1 MELRHIRYF
10 IAVAENMS
18 ISRAAQELLIA
29 QPPLSRQIRDLE
41 DELGADLFERSPQG
55 LRITPEGNAFLQY
68 ARQIMDLAERSRA
81 HVFEMAKGM
90 QGTID
95 IASVEG
101 HAPRLIAQWIAGF
114 RKDRPGV
121 GYSIWN
127 GSTDDV
133 IYRVTQGLSDLGV
146 ITAPF
151 NADGM
156 FSVPVFREPWTAMIP
171 ASDPLAKL
179 PGDTI
184 SVSALRDRDLIIPSR
199 ESRFQEILN
208 WFPVQDEELSGP
220 EMLDSESDDGAL
232 SGSGR
237 GSSRF
242 GGDPSGFKGD
252 SSGFNGGSSGS
263 GSGSSR
269 FGGGSGPGRK
279 LKIRCRISHMLNA
292 YELARQGVGIAIYP
306 ASDNH
311 FSKDPEVIIKRL
323 VNPEVTA
330 SYLLIWDQRHPLS
343 HAAELFVKEVCE
355 SLGIKMPG

>member
-41 DELGADLFERSPQG
+41 DELGADLFERTPQG

-68 ARQIMDLAERSRA
+68 ARQIMDLAERSRI
-81 HVFEMAKGM
+81 HVFEMAKGI

-101 HAPRLIAQWIAGF
+101 HAPRLIAKWIAAF
-114 RKDRPGV
+114 REGRPNV
-121 GYSIWN
+121 QYSIRN

-146 ITAPF
+146 ITEPL
-151 NADGM
+151 NADGV
-156 FSVPVFREPWTAMIP
+156 FSVPVYREPWTAMIP

-179 PGDTI
+179 PGDTV
-184 SVSALRDRDLIIPSR
+184 SVSALRDKDLIIPSR

-208 WFPVQDEELSGP
+208 WFPVQDEELSGA
-220 EMLDSESDDGAL
+220 EMLDSESDEGAL
-232 SGSGR
+232 SRSGR
-237 GSSRF
+237 GASRF
-242 GGDPSGFKGD
+242 SGDPSGF
-252 SSGFNGGSSGS
+252 SGGSSGS

-269 FGGGSGPGRK
+269 FGGGPGPGRK

-343 HAAELFVKEVCE
+343 HAAELFVKEVCA
-355 SLGIKMPG
+355 SLGISMPG

>member
-121 GYSIWN
+121 EYSIWN

-146 ITAPF
+146 ITAPL

-208 WFPVQDEELSGP
+208 WFPVQDEELSGA
-220 EMLDSESDDGAL
+220 EMLDSESDEGAL
-232 SGSGR
+232 SRSGR
-237 GSSRF
+237 GL
-242 GGDPSGFKGD
+242 SGF
-252 SSGFNGGSSGS
+252 SGGSSGS

-269 FGGGSGPGRK
+269 LNGGTGPGRK

-323 VNPEVTA
+323 IDPEVTA

-343 HAAELFVKEVCE
+343 HAAELFVKEVCD
-355 SLGIKMPG
+355 SLGISMPG

>member
-208 WFPVQDEELSGP
+208 WFPVQDEELSGQ
-220 EMLDSESDDGAL
+220 EMLDSESDNGAL
-232 SGSGR
+232 SRSGR
-237 GSSRF
+237 
-242 GGDPSGFKGD
+242 
-252 SSGFNGGSSGS
+252 
-263 GSGSSR
+263 GSSR

-343 HAAELFVKEVCE
+343 HAAELFVKEVCD
-355 SLGIKMPG
+355 SLGIKMPGMPG

>member
-90 QGTID
+90 HGTID

-101 HAPRLIAQWIAGF
+101 HAPRLIARWISSF
-114 RKDRPGV
+114 REGRPNV
-121 GYSIWN
+121 EYSIRN

-146 ITAPF
+146 ITEPL
-151 NADGM
+151 NADGVY
-156 FSVPVFREPWTAMIP
+156 SVPVYREPWTAMIP

-208 WFPVQDEELSGP
+208 WFPVEDEELSGR
-220 EMLDSESDDGAL
+220 EMLDDE
-232 SGSGR
+232 
-237 GSSRF
+237 
-242 GGDPSGFKGD
+242 
-252 SSGFNGGSSGS
+252 GS
-263 GSGSSR
+263 GSGLS
-269 FGGGSGPGRK
+269 GAGSGPSGSGTGPGRK
-279 LKIRCRISHMLNA
+279 LKVLCRISHMLNA
-292 YELARQGVGIAIYP
+292 YELARMGVGIAIYP

-323 VNPEVTA
+323 IDPEVTA

-343 HAAELFVKEVCE
+343 HAAELFIKEVCD

>member
-41 DELGADLFERSPQG
+41 DELGADLFERTPQG

-68 ARQIMDLAERSRA
+68 ARQIMDLAERSRI
-81 HVFEMAKGM
+81 HVFEMAKGI

-101 HAPRLIAQWIAGF
+101 HAPRLIAKWIAAF
-114 RKDRPGV
+114 REGRPNV
-121 GYSIWN
+121 QYSIRN

-146 ITAPF
+146 ITEPL
-151 NADGM
+151 NADGV
-156 FSVPVFREPWTAMIP
+156 FSVPVYREPWTAMIP

-179 PGDTI
+179 PGDTV
-184 SVSALRDRDLIIPSR
+184 SVSALRDKNLIIPSR
-199 ESRFQEILN
+199 ESRLQEILD
-208 WFPVQDEELSGP
+208 WFPVEDEELGGR
-220 EMLDSESDDGAL
+220 EMLDDES
-232 SGSGR
+232 SGSGPAR
-237 GSSRF
+237 SGSGPGRIRDGSP
-242 GGDPSGFKGD
+242 GT
-252 SSGFNGGSSGS
+252 GSSGS
-263 GSGSSR
+263 SR
-269 FGGGSGPGRK
+269 GPGRK
-279 LKIRCRISHMLNA
+279 LKVLCRISHMLNA

-323 VNPEVTA
+323 VDPEVTA
-330 SYLLIWDQRHPLS
+330 SYLLIWDQRHPLP

-355 SLGIKMPG
+355 SLGIRMPG

>member
-41 DELGADLFERSPQG
+41 DELGADLFERTPQG

-68 ARQIMDLAERSRA
+68 ARQIMDLAERSRI
-81 HVFEMAKGM
+81 HVFEMAKGI

-101 HAPRLIAQWIAGF
+101 HAPRLIAKWIAAF
-114 RKDRPGV
+114 REGRPNV
-121 GYSIWN
+121 QYSIRN

-146 ITAPF
+146 ITEPL
-151 NADGM
+151 NADGV
-156 FSVPVFREPWTAMIP
+156 FSVPVYREPWTAMIP

-179 PGDTI
+179 PGDTV
-184 SVSALRDRDLIIPSR
+184 SVSALRDKDLIIPSR
-199 ESRFQEILN
+199 ESRLQEILD
-208 WFPVQDEELSGP
+208 WFPVEDEELGGR
-220 EMLDSESDDGAL
+220 EMLDDES
-232 SGSGR
+232 SGSGPAR
-237 GSSRF
+237 SGSGPGRIRDGSP
-242 GGDPSGFKGD
+242 GT
-252 SSGFNGGSSGS
+252 GSSGS
-263 GSGSSR
+263 SR
-269 FGGGSGPGRK
+269 GPGRK
-279 LKIRCRISHMLNA
+279 LKVLCRISHMLNA

-323 VNPEVTA
+323 VDPEVTA
-330 SYLLIWDQRHPLS
+330 SYLLIWDQRHPLP

-355 SLGIKMPG
+355 SLGIRMPG

>member
-41 DELGADLFERSPQG
+41 DELGADLFERTPQG

-68 ARQIMDLAERSRA
+68 ARQIMDLAERSRI
-81 HVFEMAKGM
+81 HVFEMAKGI

-101 HAPRLIAQWIAGF
+101 HAPRLIAKWIAAF
-114 RKDRPGV
+114 REGRPNV
-121 GYSIWN
+121 QYSIRN

-146 ITAPF
+146 ITEPL
-151 NADGM
+151 NADGV
-156 FSVPVFREPWTAMIP
+156 FSVPVYREPWTAMIP

-179 PGDTI
+179 PGDTV
-184 SVSALRDRDLIIPSR
+184 SVSALRDKDLIIPSR
-199 ESRFQEILN
+199 ESRLQEILD
-208 WFPVQDEELSGP
+208 WFPVEDEELGGR
-220 EMLDSESDDGAL
+220 EMLDDESSGSGPARSGSGPGRIRDGSPGTGSSGSSRGP

-237 GSSRF
+237 G
-242 GGDPSGFKGD
+242 P
-252 SSGFNGGSSGS
+252 SGS
-263 GSGSSR
+263 GR
-269 FGGGSGPGRK
+269 GPGRK
-279 LKIRCRISHMLNA
+279 LKVLCRISHMLNA

-323 VNPEVTA
+323 VDPEVTA
-330 SYLLIWDQRHPLS
+330 SYLLIWDQRHPLP

-355 SLGIKMPG
+355 SLGIRMPG

>member
-90 QGTID
+90 QGAID

-101 HAPRLIAQWIAGF
+101 HAPRLIAQWIAAF
-114 RKDRPGV
+114 QKDRPNV

-133 IYRVTQGLSDLGV
+133 IYRVTQGLSDIGV
-146 ITAPF
+146 ITKPL
-151 NADGM
+151 NAEGM
-156 FSVPVFREPWTAMIP
+156 YSVPVFREPWTAMIP

-179 PGDTI
+179 PGNTI

-199 ESRFQEILN
+199 ESRFQEIRN
-208 WFPVQDEELSGP
+208 WFPVQDDELGGEE
-220 EMLDSESDDGAL
+220 MI
-232 SGSGR
+232 GSGKT
-237 GSSRF
+237 GE
-242 GGDPSGFKGD
+242 DTLV
-252 SSGFNGGSSGS
+252 SSGRDPLSYND
-263 GSGSSR
+263 R
-269 FGGGSGPGRK
+269 PGPH

-292 YELARQGVGIAIYP
+292 YELARQGIGIAIYP

-311 FSKDPEVIIKRL
+311 FSKDPEVVIKRL
-323 VNPEVTA
+323 IDPEVTA

-343 HAAELFVKEVCE
+343 HTAELFVKEVCD
-355 SLGIKMPG
+355 SLGLEMPGAKN

>member
-81 HVFEMAKGM
+81 HVFEMSKGM

-101 HAPRLIAQWIAGF
+101 HAPRLLAQWIANF
-114 RKDRPGV
+114 KKERPSV
-121 GYSIWN
+121 QYTIWN

-133 IYRVTQGLSDLGV
+133 LYRVTQGLSELGV
-146 ITAPF
+146 ITKPL
-151 NADGM
+151 NAEGM
-156 FSVPVFREPWTAMIP
+156 YSIPVYKEPWTVLIP
-171 ASDPLAKL
+171 AEDPLAKL
-179 PGDTI
+179 PGNTL

-199 ESRFQEILN
+199 ESRLQEILN
-208 WFPVQDEELSGP
+208 WFPVQDDELSGDQ
-220 EMLDSESDDGAL
+220 MAGK
-232 SGSGR
+232 GT
-237 GSSRF
+237 
-242 GGDPSGFKGD
+242 GD
-252 SSGFNGGSSGS
+252 SA
-263 GSGSSR
+263 
-269 FGGGSGPGRK
+269 GPGENHG
-279 LKIRCRISHMLNA
+279 LHLNIRCRISHMLNA

-311 FSKDPEVIIKRL
+311 FSKDPEVVIKRL
-323 VNPEVTA
+323 VEPEVTA
-330 SYLLIWDQRHPLS
+330 SYLLIWDQRHALS
-343 HAAELFVKEVCE
+343 HAAELFVKEICE
-355 SLGIKMPG
+355 SMGIEMPK

>member
-121 GYSIWN
+121 EYSIWN

-146 ITAPF
+146 ITAPL

-208 WFPVQDEELSGP
+208 WFPVQDEELSGQ
-220 EMLDSESDDGAL
+220 EMLDIESDGGDL
-232 SGSGR
+232 SRSGSG
-237 GSSRF
+237 
-242 GGDPSGFKGD
+242 
-252 SSGFNGGSSGS
+252 SSGFSGGSSGS
-263 GSGSSR
+263 GGGSSR
-269 FGGGSGPGRK
+269 LNGGTGPGRK

-292 YELARQGVGIAIYP
+292 YELTRQGVGIAIYP

-323 VNPEVTA
+323 IDPEVTA

-343 HAAELFVKEVCE
+343 HAAELFVKDVCD
-355 SLGIKMPG
+355 SLGIKIPGMPG

>member
-121 GYSIWN
+121 EYSIWN

-146 ITAPF
+146 ITAPL

-208 WFPVQDEELSGP
+208 WFPVQDEELSGA
-220 EMLDSESDDGAL
+220 EMLDSESDEGAL
-232 SGSGR
+232 SRSGR
-237 GSSRF
+237 GA
-242 GGDPSGFKGD
+242 SGF
-252 SSGFNGGSSGS
+252 SGGSSGS

-269 FGGGSGPGRK
+269 LNGGTGPGRK

-323 VNPEVTA
+323 IDPEVTA

-343 HAAELFVKEVCE
+343 HAAELFVKEVCD
-355 SLGIKMPG
+355 SLGISMPG

>member
-41 DELGADLFERSPQG
+41 DELGADLFERTPQG

-68 ARQIMDLAERSRA
+68 ARQIMDLAERSRI
-81 HVFEMAKGM
+81 HVFEMAKGI

-101 HAPRLIAQWIAGF
+101 HAPRLIAKWIAAF
-114 RKDRPGV
+114 REGRPNV
-121 GYSIWN
+121 QYSIRN

-146 ITAPF
+146 ITEPL
-151 NADGM
+151 NADGV
-156 FSVPVFREPWTAMIP
+156 FSVPVYREPWTAMIP

-179 PGDTI
+179 PGDTV
-184 SVSALRDRDLIIPSR
+184 SVSALRDKDLIIPSR
-199 ESRFQEILN
+199 ESRLQEILD
-208 WFPVQDEELSGP
+208 WFPVEDEELGGR
-220 EMLDSESDDGAL
+220 EMLDDESSGSGPARSGSGPGRIRDGSPGTGS

-237 GSSRF
+237 G
-242 GGDPSGFKGD
+242 
-252 SSGFNGGSSGS
+252 
-263 GSGSSR
+263 
-269 FGGGSGPGRK
+269 PGRN
-279 LKIRCRISHMLNA
+279 LKVLCRISHMLNA

-323 VNPEVTA
+323 VDPEVTA
-330 SYLLIWDQRHPLS
+330 SYLLIWDQRHPLP

-355 SLGIKMPG
+355 SLGVKTPK

>member
-41 DELGADLFERSPQG
+41 DELGADLFERTPQG

-68 ARQIMDLAERSRA
+68 ARQIMDLAERSRI
-81 HVFEMAKGM
+81 HVFEMAKGI

-101 HAPRLIAQWIAGF
+101 HAPRLIAKWIAAF
-114 RKDRPGV
+114 REGRPNV
-121 GYSIWN
+121 QYSIRN

-146 ITAPF
+146 ITEPL
-151 NADGM
+151 NADGV
-156 FSVPVFREPWTAMIP
+156 FSVPVYREPWTAMIP

-179 PGDTI
+179 PGDTV
-184 SVSALRDRDLIIPSR
+184 SVSALRDKALIIPSR
-199 ESRFQEILN
+199 ESRLQEILD
-208 WFPVQDEELSGP
+208 WFPVEDEELGGR
-220 EMLDSESDDGAL
+220 EMLDDES
-232 SGSGR
+232 SGSGPAR
-237 GSSRF
+237 SGSGPGRIKD
-242 GGDPSGFKGD
+242 GLPGI
-252 SSGFNGGSSGS
+252 GSSGS
-263 GSGSSR
+263 GR
-269 FGGGSGPGRK
+269 GPGRK
-279 LKIRCRISHMLNA
+279 LKVLCRISHMLNA

-323 VNPEVTA
+323 VDPEVTA
-330 SYLLIWDQRHPLS
+330 SYLLIWDQRHPLP

-355 SLGIKMPG
+355 SLGIRMPG

>member
-41 DELGADLFERSPQG
+41 DELGADLFERTPQG

-68 ARQIMDLAERSRA
+68 ARQIMDLAERSRIY
-81 HVFEMAKGM
+81 VFEMAKGI

-101 HAPRLIAQWIAGF
+101 HAPRLIAKWIAAF
-114 RKDRPGV
+114 REGRPNV
-121 GYSIWN
+121 QYSIRN

-133 IYRVTQGLSDLGV
+133 IYRVTQGLSNLGV
-146 ITAPF
+146 ITEPL
-151 NADGM
+151 NADGV
-156 FSVPVFREPWTAMIP
+156 FSVPVYREPWTAMIP

-179 PGDTI
+179 PGDTV
-184 SVSALRDRDLIIPSR
+184 SVSALRDKDLIIPSR
-199 ESRFQEILN
+199 ESRLQEILD
-208 WFPVQDEELSGP
+208 WFPVEDEELGGR
-220 EMLDSESDDGAL
+220 EMLDDES
-232 SGSGR
+232 SGSGPAR
-237 GSSRF
+237 SGSGPGRIRDGSP
-242 GGDPSGFKGD
+242 GT
-252 SSGFNGGSSGS
+252 GSSGS
-263 GSGSSR
+263 AR
-269 FGGGSGPGRK
+269 GPGRK
-279 LKIRCRISHMLNA
+279 LKVLCRISHMLNA

-323 VNPEVTA
+323 VDPEVTA
-330 SYLLIWDQRHPLS
+330 SYLLIWDQRHPLP

-355 SLGIKMPG
+355 SLGVKTPK

>member
-41 DELGADLFERSPQG
+41 DELGADLFERTPQG

-68 ARQIMDLAERSRA
+68 ARQIMDLAERSRI
-81 HVFEMAKGM
+81 HVFEMAKGI

-101 HAPRLIAQWIAGF
+101 HAPRLIAKWIAAF
-114 RKDRPGV
+114 REGRPNV
-121 GYSIWN
+121 QYSIRN

-133 IYRVTQGLSDLGV
+133 IYRVTQGLSEIGV
-146 ITAPF
+146 ITEPL
-151 NADGM
+151 NADGVY
-156 FSVPVFREPWTAMIP
+156 SVPVYREPWTAMIP

-179 PGDTI
+179 PGDTV
-184 SVSALRDRDLIIPSR
+184 SVSALRDKDLIIPSR
-199 ESRFQEILN
+199 ESRLQEILD
-208 WFPVQDEELSGP
+208 WFPVQDGELSGQ
-220 EMLDSESDDGAL
+220 EMLDSESAGGMSGA
-232 SGSGR
+232 GGGPGR
-237 GSSRF
+237 SKNG
-242 GGDPSGFKGD
+242 PSGT
-252 SSGFNGGSSGS
+252 
-263 GSGSSR
+263 
-269 FGGGSGPGRK
+269 GGGTHGSINGPGRK
-279 LKIRCRISHMLNA
+279 LKVRCRISHMLNA

-323 VNPEVTA
+323 VDPEVTA

-343 HAAELFVKEVCE
+343 HAAELFVEEVCE

>member
-41 DELGADLFERSPQG
+41 DELGADLFERTPQG

-68 ARQIMDLAERSRA
+68 ARQIMDLAERSRI
-81 HVFEMAKGM
+81 HVFEMAKGI

-101 HAPRLIAQWIAGF
+101 HAPRLIAKWIAAF
-114 RKDRPGV
+114 REGRPNV
-121 GYSIWN
+121 QYSIRN

-133 IYRVTQGLSDLGV
+133 IYRVTQGLSNLGV
-146 ITAPF
+146 ITEPL
-151 NADGM
+151 NADGV
-156 FSVPVFREPWTAMIP
+156 FSVPVYREPWTAMIP

-179 PGDTI
+179 PGDTV
-184 SVSALRDRDLIIPSR
+184 SVSALRDKDLIIPSR
-199 ESRFQEILN
+199 ESRLQEILD
-208 WFPVQDEELSGP
+208 WFPVEDEELGGR
-220 EMLDSESDDGAL
+220 EMLDDES
-232 SGSGR
+232 SGSGPAR
-237 GSSRF
+237 SGSGPGRIRDGSP
-242 GGDPSGFKGD
+242 GT
-252 SSGFNGGSSGS
+252 GSSGS
-263 GSGSSR
+263 SR
-269 FGGGSGPGRK
+269 GPGRK
-279 LKIRCRISHMLNA
+279 LKVLCRISHMLNA

-323 VNPEVTA
+323 VDPEVTA
-330 SYLLIWDQRHPLS
+330 SYLLIWDQRHPLP

-355 SLGIKMPG
+355 SLGVKTPK

>member
-41 DELGADLFERSPQG
+41 DELGADLFERTPQG

-68 ARQIMDLAERSRA
+68 ARQIMDLAERSRI
-81 HVFEMAKGM
+81 HVFEMAKGI

-101 HAPRLIAQWIAGF
+101 HAPRLIAKWIAAF
-114 RKDRPGV
+114 REGRPNV
-121 GYSIWN
+121 QYSIRN

-133 IYRVTQGLSDLGV
+133 IYRVTQGLSEIGV
-146 ITAPF
+146 ITEPL
-151 NADGM
+151 NADGVY
-156 FSVPVFREPWTAMIP
+156 SVPVYREPWTAMIP

-179 PGDTI
+179 PGDTV
-184 SVSALRDRDLIIPSR
+184 SVSALRDKDLIIPSR
-199 ESRFQEILN
+199 ESRLQEILD
-208 WFPVQDEELSGP
+208 WFPVQDGELSGQ
-220 EMLDSESDDGAL
+220 EMLDSESAGGMSGA
-232 SGSGR
+232 GGGPGR
-237 GSSRF
+237 SKNG
-242 GGDPSGFKGD
+242 PSGI
-252 SSGFNGGSSGS
+252 
-263 GSGSSR
+263 
-269 FGGGSGPGRK
+269 GGGTHGSINGPGRK
-279 LKIRCRISHMLNA
+279 LKVRCRISHMLNA

-323 VNPEVTA
+323 VDPEVTA
-330 SYLLIWDQRHPLS
+330 SYLLIWDQRHPLP

-355 SLGIKMPG
+355 SLGIRMPG

>member
-41 DELGADLFERSPQG
+41 DELGADLFERTPQG

-68 ARQIMDLAERSRA
+68 ARQIMDLAERSRI
-81 HVFEMAKGM
+81 HVFEMAKGI

-101 HAPRLIAQWIAGF
+101 HAPRLIAKWIAAF
-114 RKDRPGV
+114 REGRPNV
-121 GYSIWN
+121 QYSIRN

-133 IYRVTQGLSDLGV
+133 IYRVTQGLSEIGV
-146 ITAPF
+146 ITEPL
-151 NADGM
+151 NADGVY
-156 FSVPVFREPWTAMIP
+156 SVPVYREPWTAMIP

-179 PGDTI
+179 PGDTV
-184 SVSALRDRDLIIPSR
+184 SVSALRDKDLIIPSR
-199 ESRFQEILN
+199 ESRLQEILD
-208 WFPVQDEELSGP
+208 WFPVQDGELSGQ
-220 EMLDSESDDGAL
+220 EMLDSESAGGMSGA
-232 SGSGR
+232 GGGPGR
-237 GSSRF
+237 SKNG
-242 GGDPSGFKGD
+242 PSGI
-252 SSGFNGGSSGS
+252 
-263 GSGSSR
+263 
-269 FGGGSGPGRK
+269 GGGTHGSINGPGRK
-279 LKIRCRISHMLNA
+279 LKVRCRISHMLNA

-323 VNPEVTA
+323 VDPEVTA

>member
-41 DELGADLFERSPQG
+41 DELGADLFERTPQG
-55 LRITPEGNAFLQY
+55 LRITPEDNAFLQY
-68 ARQIMDLAERSRA
+68 ARQIMDLAERSRI
-81 HVFEMAKGM
+81 HVFEMAKGI

-101 HAPRLIAQWIAGF
+101 HAPRLIAKWIAAF
-114 RKDRPGV
+114 REGRPNV
-121 GYSIWN
+121 QYSIRN

-146 ITAPF
+146 ITEPL
-151 NADGM
+151 NADGV
-156 FSVPVFREPWTAMIP
+156 FSVPVYREPWTAMIP

-179 PGDTI
+179 PGDTV
-184 SVSALRDRDLIIPSR
+184 SVSALRDKDLIIPSR
-199 ESRFQEILN
+199 ESRLQEILD
-208 WFPVQDEELSGP
+208 WFPVEDEELGGR
-220 EMLDSESDDGAL
+220 EMLDDES
-232 SGSGR
+232 SGSGPAR
-237 GSSRF
+237 SGSGPGRIRDGSP
-242 GGDPSGFKGD
+242 GT
-252 SSGFNGGSSGS
+252 GSSGS
-263 GSGSSR
+263 AR
-269 FGGGSGPGRK
+269 GPGRK
-279 LKIRCRISHMLNA
+279 LKVLCRISHMLNA

-323 VNPEVTA
+323 VDPEVTA
-330 SYLLIWDQRHPLS
+330 SYLLIWDQRHPLP

-355 SLGIKMPG
+355 SLGVKTPK

>member
-220 EMLDSESDDGAL
+220 EMLDSESDDGGS
-232 SGSGR
+232 SGSGS

-242 GGDPSGFKGD
+242 GGDPSGF
-252 SSGFNGGSSGS
+252 NGGSSGS
-263 GSGSSR
+263 GRGSSR

-355 SLGIKMPG
+355 SLGIKMPGMPG

>member
-41 DELGADLFERSPQG
+41 DELGADLFERTPQG

-68 ARQIMDLAERSRA
+68 ARQIMDLAERSRI
-81 HVFEMAKGM
+81 HVFEMAKGI

-101 HAPRLIAQWIAGF
+101 HAPRLIAKWIAAF
-114 RKDRPGV
+114 REGRPNV
-121 GYSIWN
+121 QYSIRN

-146 ITAPF
+146 ITEPL
-151 NADGM
+151 NADGV
-156 FSVPVFREPWTAMIP
+156 FSVPVYREPWTAMIP

-179 PGDTI
+179 PGDTV
-184 SVSALRDRDLIIPSR
+184 SVSALRDKDLIIPSR
-199 ESRFQEILN
+199 ESRLQEIMD
-208 WFPVQDEELSGP
+208 WFPVQDGELSGQ
-220 EMLDSESDDGAL
+220 EMLDSESAGGMSGA
-232 SGSGR
+232 GGGPGR
-237 GSSRF
+237 SKNG
-242 GGDPSGFKGD
+242 PSGI
-252 SSGFNGGSSGS
+252 
-263 GSGSSR
+263 
-269 FGGGSGPGRK
+269 GGGTHGSINGPGRK
-279 LKIRCRISHMLNA
+279 LKVRCRISHMLNA

-311 FSKDPEVIIKRL
+311 FSKDPDVIIKRL
-323 VNPEVTA
+323 VDPEVTA
-330 SYLLIWDQRHPLS
+330 SYLLIWDQRHPLP
-343 HAAELFVKEVCE
+343 HAAELFVKEVCD
-355 SLGIKMPG
+355 SLGIRMPG

>member
-41 DELGADLFERSPQG
+41 DELGADLFERTPQG

-68 ARQIMDLAERSRA
+68 ARQIMDLAERSRI
-81 HVFEMAKGM
+81 HVFEMAKGI

-101 HAPRLIAQWIAGF
+101 HAPRLIAKWIAAF
-114 RKDRPGV
+114 REGRPNV
-121 GYSIWN
+121 QYSIRN

-133 IYRVTQGLSDLGV
+133 IYRVTQGLSNLGV
-146 ITAPF
+146 ITEPL
-151 NADGM
+151 NADGV
-156 FSVPVFREPWTAMIP
+156 FSVPVYREPWTAMIP

-179 PGDTI
+179 PGDTV
-184 SVSALRDRDLIIPSR
+184 SVSALRDKDLIIPSR
-199 ESRFQEILN
+199 ESRLQEILD
-208 WFPVQDEELSGP
+208 WFPVEDEELGGR
-220 EMLDSESDDGAL
+220 EMLDDES
-232 SGSGR
+232 SGSGPAR
-237 GSSRF
+237 SGSGPGRIRDGSP
-242 GGDPSGFKGD
+242 GT
-252 SSGFNGGSSGS
+252 GSSGS
-263 GSGSSR
+263 SR
-269 FGGGSGPGRK
+269 GPGRK
-279 LKIRCRISHMLNA
+279 LKVLCRISHMLNA

-323 VNPEVTA
+323 VDPEVTA
-330 SYLLIWDQRHPLS
+330 SYLLIWDQRHPLP

-355 SLGIKMPG
+355 SLGIRMPG

>member
-121 GYSIWN
+121 EYSIWN

-146 ITAPF
+146 ITAPL

-208 WFPVQDEELSGP
+208 WFPVQDEELSGA
-220 EMLDSESDDGAL
+220 EMLDSESDEGAL
-232 SGSGR
+232 SRSGR
-237 GSSRF
+237 GASRF
-242 GGDPSGFKGD
+242 SGDPSGF
-252 SSGFNGGSSGS
+252 SGGSSGFS
-263 GSGSSR
+263 GGT
-269 FGGGSGPGRK
+269 GPGRK

-323 VNPEVTA
+323 IDPEVTA
-330 SYLLIWDQRHPLS
+330 SYLLVWDQRHPLS
-343 HAAELFVKEVCE
+343 HAAELFVKEVCD
-355 SLGIKMPG
+355 SLGISMPG

>member
-41 DELGADLFERSPQG
+41 DELGADLFERTPQG

-68 ARQIMDLAERSRA
+68 ARQIMDLAERSRI
-81 HVFEMAKGM
+81 HVFEMAKGI

-101 HAPRLIAQWIAGF
+101 HAPRLIAKWIAAF
-114 RKDRPGV
+114 REGRPNV
-121 GYSIWN
+121 QYSIRN

-133 IYRVTQGLSDLGV
+133 IYRVTQGLSEIGV
-146 ITAPF
+146 ITEPL
-151 NADGM
+151 NADGVY
-156 FSVPVFREPWTAMIP
+156 SVPVYREPWTAMIP

-179 PGDTI
+179 PGDTV
-184 SVSALRDRDLIIPSR
+184 SVSALRDKDLIIPSR
-199 ESRFQEILN
+199 ESRLQEILD
-208 WFPVQDEELSGP
+208 WFPVQDGELSGQ
-220 EMLDSESDDGAL
+220 EMLDSESAGGMSGA
-232 SGSGR
+232 GGGPGR
-237 GSSRF
+237 SKNG
-242 GGDPSGFKGD
+242 PSGI
-252 SSGFNGGSSGS
+252 
-263 GSGSSR
+263 
-269 FGGGSGPGRK
+269 GGGTHGSINGPGRK
-279 LKIRCRISHMLNA
+279 LKVRCRISHMLNA

-323 VNPEVTA
+323 VDPEVTA

-343 HAAELFVKEVCE
+343 HAAELFVKEVCG

>member
-121 GYSIWN
+121 EYSIWN

-133 IYRVTQGLSDLGV
+133 IYRVTQGLADLGV

-208 WFPVQDEELSGP
+208 WFPVQDEELSGA
-220 EMLDSESDDGAL
+220 EMS
-232 SGSGR
+232 
-237 GSSRF
+237 
-242 GGDPSGFKGD
+242 
-252 SSGFNGGSSGS
+252 
-263 GSGSSR
+263 
-269 FGGGSGPGRK
+269 
-279 LKIRCRISHMLNA
+279 
-292 YELARQGVGIAIYP
+292 
-306 ASDNH
+306 
-311 FSKDPEVIIKRL
+311 
-323 VNPEVTA
+323 
-330 SYLLIWDQRHPLS
+330 
-343 HAAELFVKEVCE
+343 
-355 SLGIKMPG
+355 

>member
-101 HAPRLIAQWIAGF
+101 HAPRLIAQWIADF

-121 GYSIWN
+121 EYSIWN

-199 ESRFQEILN
+199 ESRFQEILT
-208 WFPVQDEELSGP
+208 WFPVQDEELSGQ
-220 EMLDSESDDGAL
+220 EMLDDESAGSGPTGSGGSPSGSCKGL
-232 SGSGR
+232 SG
-237 GSSRF
+237 F
-242 GGDPSGFKGD
+242 
-252 SSGFNGGSSGS
+252 SSGPSGS
-263 GSGSSR
+263 GSG
-269 FGGGSGPGRK
+269 PGRQ
-279 LKIRCRISHMLNA
+279 LKVLCRISHMLNA

-323 VNPEVTA
+323 IDPEVTA

-355 SLGIKMPG
+355 SLGIKIPGLPG

>member
-41 DELGADLFERSPQG
+41 DELGADLFERTPQG

-68 ARQIMDLAERSRA
+68 ARQIMDLAERSRI
-81 HVFEMAKGM
+81 HVFEMAKGI

-101 HAPRLIAQWIAGF
+101 HAPRLIAKWIAAF
-114 RKDRPGV
+114 REGRPNV
-121 GYSIWN
+121 QYSIRN

-146 ITAPF
+146 ITEPL
-151 NADGM
+151 NADGVY
-156 FSVPVFREPWTAMIP
+156 SVPVYREPWTAMIP

-179 PGDTI
+179 PGDTV
-184 SVSALRDRDLIIPSR
+184 SVSALRDKDLIIPSR
-199 ESRFQEILN
+199 ESRLQEILD
-208 WFPVQDEELSGP
+208 WFPVEDGELSGQ
-220 EMLDSESDDGAL
+220 EMTDGGKA
-232 SGSGR
+232 GS
-237 GSSRF
+237 
-242 GGDPSGFKGD
+242 
-252 SSGFNGGSSGS
+252 
-263 GSGSSR
+263 
-269 FGGGSGPGRK
+269 PGRY
-279 LKIRCRISHMLNA
+279 LRVRCRISHMLNA

-311 FSKDPEVIIKRL
+311 FSKDPDVIIKRL
-323 VNPEVTA
+323 VDPEVTA
-330 SYLLIWDQRHPLS
+330 SYLLIWDQRHPLP

-355 SLGIKMPG
+355 SLGIRMPG

>member
-41 DELGADLFERSPQG
+41 DELGADLFERTPQG

-68 ARQIMDLAERSRA
+68 ARQIMDLAERSRI
-81 HVFEMAKGM
+81 HVFEMAKGI

-101 HAPRLIAQWIAGF
+101 HAPRLIAKWIAAF
-114 RKDRPGV
+114 REGRPNV
-121 GYSIWN
+121 QYSIRN

-146 ITAPF
+146 ITEPL
-151 NADGM
+151 NADGV
-156 FSVPVFREPWTAMIP
+156 FSVPVYREPWTAMIP

-179 PGDTI
+179 PGDTV
-184 SVSALRDRDLIIPSR
+184 SVSALRDKNLIIPSR
-199 ESRFQEILN
+199 ESRLQEILD
-208 WFPVQDEELSGP
+208 WFPVEDEELGGR
-220 EMLDSESDDGAL
+220 EMLDDESSGSGPARSGSGPGRIRDGSPGTGS

-237 GSSRF
+237 G
-242 GGDPSGFKGD
+242 
-252 SSGFNGGSSGS
+252 
-263 GSGSSR
+263 
-269 FGGGSGPGRK
+269 PGRN
-279 LKIRCRISHMLNA
+279 LKVLCRISHMLNA

-323 VNPEVTA
+323 VDPEVTA
-330 SYLLIWDQRHPLS
+330 SYLLIWDQRHPLP

-355 SLGIKMPG
+355 SLGVKTPK

>member
-29 QPPLSRQIRDLE
+29 KPPLSRQIRDLE
-41 DELGADLFERSPQG
+41 DELGADLFERTPQG

-68 ARQIMDLAERSRA
+68 ARQIMDLAERSRI
-81 HVFEMAKGM
+81 HVFEMAKGI

-101 HAPRLIAQWIAGF
+101 HAPRLIAKWIAAF
-114 RKDRPGV
+114 REGRPNV
-121 GYSIWN
+121 QYSIRN

-133 IYRVTQGLSDLGV
+133 IYRVTQGLSEIGV
-146 ITAPF
+146 ITEPL
-151 NADGM
+151 NADGVY
-156 FSVPVFREPWTAMIP
+156 SVPVYREPWTAMIP

-179 PGDTI
+179 PGDTV
-184 SVSALRDRDLIIPSR
+184 SVSALRDKDLIIPSR
-199 ESRFQEILN
+199 ESRLQEILD
-208 WFPVQDEELSGP
+208 WFPVQDGELSGQ
-220 EMLDSESDDGAL
+220 EMLDSESAGGMSGA
-232 SGSGR
+232 GGGPGR
-237 GSSRF
+237 SKNG
-242 GGDPSGFKGD
+242 PSGI
-252 SSGFNGGSSGS
+252 
-263 GSGSSR
+263 
-269 FGGGSGPGRK
+269 GGGTHGSINGPGRK
-279 LKIRCRISHMLNA
+279 LKVRCRISHMLNA

-323 VNPEVTA
+323 VDPEVTA

>member
-41 DELGADLFERSPQG
+41 DELGADLFERTPQG

-68 ARQIMDLAERSRA
+68 ARQIMDLAERSRI
-81 HVFEMAKGM
+81 HVFEMAKGI

-101 HAPRLIAQWIAGF
+101 HAPRLIAKWIAAF
-114 RKDRPGV
+114 REGRPNV
-121 GYSIWN
+121 QYSIRN

-133 IYRVTQGLSDLGV
+133 IYRVTQGLSNLGV
-146 ITAPF
+146 ITEPL
-151 NADGM
+151 NADGV
-156 FSVPVFREPWTAMIP
+156 FSVPVYREPWTAMIP

-179 PGDTI
+179 PGDTV
-184 SVSALRDRDLIIPSR
+184 SVSALRDKDLIIPSR
-199 ESRFQEILN
+199 ESRLQEILD
-208 WFPVQDEELSGP
+208 WFPVEDEELGGR
-220 EMLDSESDDGAL
+220 EMLDDES
-232 SGSGR
+232 SGSGPAR
-237 GSSRF
+237 SGSGPGRIRDGSP
-242 GGDPSGFKGD
+242 GT
-252 SSGFNGGSSGS
+252 GSSGS
-263 GSGSSR
+263 AR
-269 FGGGSGPGRK
+269 GPGRK
-279 LKIRCRISHMLNA
+279 LKVLCRISHMLNA

-323 VNPEVTA
+323 VDPEVTA
-330 SYLLIWDQRHPLS
+330 SYLLIWDQRHPLP

-355 SLGIKMPG
+355 SLGVKTPK